1 MGNLEDLSEIRRDER
16 EAIIGPENR
25 IKGVWKRRRFFI
37 STELLL
43 RIMLTNFWN
52 FQFVFIIFC
61 WIPIAIR
68 GDEEAKE
75 SEKITLR
82 IGSISSR
89 ENGKIL
95 TSIMEVAKQKMREQ
109 GVLGSGF
116 DIEIINVEG
125 CGTSFEGVAAAA
137 ALNHIQHV
145 DAYFG
150 PYCTK
155 ELSPVATMA
164 SFWNIPIFAYTATA
178 AEYSDSK
185 IYKTLL
191 RTSFQSLSSISDAT
205 AAFLIHHNLTKV
217 AIAANI
223 GTDSF
228 EKITSLEKSLRS
240 RGITI
245 TRRVM
250 FEESSSAEDLVEN
263 GIMNELKDN
272 TRVIIPL
279 FSSTRDLS
287 TVFRNATILA
297 EMPSSEFIYIN
308 PLIVAKNSAEP
319 SVFYGKQA
327 QQSIKDDYPNTI
339 QIYNSYGFSDNLL
352 NEFLSIFESTKRIYV
367 DERDLFNYVALYES
381 FCVFAKLS
389 EKYIRLNNV
398 KSGVGLKID
407 GKAMWNM
414 AIGSTFEGVLNN
426 ITFDNGA
433 ERMTSFSAF
442 YVDNSRDQ
450 IRTVASINSTV
461 ISKNCMEPVCI
472 ELVVSDVVTKF
483 WPTPSGKF
491 PDANP
496 DCGFRGENCDYTKM
510 VIIIT
515 AAVCLVMTIIL
526 AIWLRRAC
534 ETRSLEKMPWRILRD
549 DVQLLDEE
557 QAKSVISLNSVTTK
571 MSQVETKLIKNH
583 AIIGVNTHAV
593 YDIYEQRLNIKFNRD
608 DLVLLTKMKQAV
620 HDNINPFI
628 GLSFNER
635 SELLLL
641 WKFCSRGTLQDVI
654 YCDKFVMDEKFHGAF
669 VRDITLGLEYLHSSP
684 IGFHGGLTSWTC
696 LIDKNWM
703 LKLTDYA
710 VGDSLKRWEKH
721 GRINCK
727 VDNESEKQWQQMAS
741 LYIPPE
747 MRAAN
752 EKNRTKRMDQK
763 WQGQSIL
770 RRQQCDI
777 YAFGVIIY
785 EILFR
790 SLPYDEK
797 IDLTE
802 LAQKAAEGDKIQK
815 PSIQRNKKLNPDMI
829 ALLQEGISKFLGSF
843 TKTLIWIS

>member
-1 MGNLEDLSEIRRDER
+1 
-16 EAIIGPENR
+16 
-25 IKGVWKRRRFFI
+25 
-37 STELLL
+37 
-43 RIMLTNFWN
+43 
-52 FQFVFIIFC
+52 
-61 WIPIAIR
+61 
-68 GDEEAKE
+68 
-75 SEKITLR
+75 
-82 IGSISSR
+82 
-89 ENGKIL
+89 
-95 TSIMEVAKQKMREQ
+95 
-109 GVLGSGF
+109 
-116 DIEIINVEG
+116 
-125 CGTSFEGVAAAA
+125 
-137 ALNHIQHV
+137 
-145 DAYFG
+145 
-150 PYCTK
+150 
-155 ELSPVATMA
+155 MA

-191 RTSFQSLSSISDAT
+191 RTSFQSLSTISDAT

-217 AIAANI
+217 AIVANI

-228 EKITSLEKSLRS
+228 EKITSLENSLKS

-250 FEESSSAEDLVEN
+250 FEESSSAEELVEN

-308 PLIVAKNSAEP
+308 PLVVAKSSAEP
-319 SVFYGKQA
+319 PVFYGKMA

-339 QIYNSYGFSDNLL
+339 QIYNSYGFSDDLL
-352 NEFLSIFESTKRIYV
+352 NQFLSIFESTKRIYV
-367 DERDLFNYVALYES
+367 DERDLFNFVALYES
-381 FCVFAKLS
+381 FCVFAQLS
-389 EKYIRLNNV
+389 EKYIRVNNV

-414 AIGSTFEGVLNN
+414 AIGSTFE
-426 ITFDNGA
+426 
-433 ERMTSFSAF
+433 
-442 YVDNSRDQ
+442 
-450 IRTVASINSTV
+450 VASINSTV
-461 ISKNCMEPVCI
+461 ISRNCMEPVCI

-491 PDANP
+491 PDADP
-496 DCGFRGENCDYTKM
+496 ECGFRGENCDYTKM

-515 AAVCLVMTIIL
+515 AAVCLVMTLIL

-534 ETRSLEKMPWRILRD
+534 ETRSLEKMPWRVLRD
-549 DVQLLDEE
+549 EVQLLDEE
-557 QAKSVISLNSVTTK
+557 QAKSMVSLSSATTK

-628 GLSFNER
+628 GISFNER

-669 VRDITLGLEYLHSSP
+669 VRDITMGLEYLHSSP

-696 LIDKNWM
+696 LIDRNWM

-710 VGDSLKRWEKH
+710 VGDPLKRWEKH

-741 LYIPPE
+741 LYVPPE
-747 MRAAN
+747 MRATN

-763 WQGQSIL
+763 WQGQSNQ
-770 RRQQCDI
+770 RRQQSDI

-797 IDLTE
+797 TDLT
-802 LAQKAAEGDKIQK
+802 GGRIQMTDVSK
-815 PSIQRNKKLNPDMI
+815 LLLSNEYPEYMIEIRGINKSVKQVDFVTHWLTGKDEEYFRKKNN
-829 ALLQEGISKFLGSF
+829 LLSV
-843 TKTLIWIS
+843 